1 MKGEPPSP
9 VDGRSVGELLL
20 DADLHARSALWD
32 PNPDEAAARVRTWGE
47 VIEAAAAMWAA
58 IPDRD
63 NDPTMAQLHARAARP
78 NPRWPGGGEGDPTL
92 TTVAASLTRAADLVS
107 ARRHPTAALSEAG
120 HLDAEAAR
128 TRLMHTVYVASHAVA
143 LALDHHVR
151 DLRRRLEAGRALP
164 AGESLT
170 HARTARERTTAA
182 ERLAGL
188 YLETRWPAA
197 LAGQHQPTPD
207 TSRLQTAV
215 ARWDVAA
222 HRVLTRSPTIADL
235 SAVAQVQG
243 QLVMATSIL
252 TASAAHAGLV
262 DGASFAQ
269 RLAPSLVEA
278 ERAWAHL
285 GANLRQLTGRD
296 RRRNPEL
303 LLTANELTASLRE
316 YTHDHSGL
324 ARPSAVAQDE
334 ALWEVTRTL
343 RGATAAAPDI
353 AQTVRE
359 VLVEAELSASATAT
373 HALVTAHLGSD
384 RQEAGV
390 NPADLAHHRQ
400 IPLPGAARG
409 VLAEAADQ
417 AVHAVR
423 AVDVAT
429 GALHPPRTAGTPDR
443 SVAPAAGGWRRRE
456 RELPERDTPRPGVGC
471 ER

>member
-1 MKGEPPSP
+1 M
-9 VDGRSVGELLL
+9 GELLL
-20 DADLHARSALWD
+20 DADLHARLALWD

-47 VIEAAAAMWAA
+47 VIEAAAAVWAA

-92 TTVAASLTRAADLVS
+92 TTVAASLMRAADLVS
-107 ARRHPTAALSEAG
+107 ARRHPTAELSEAG

-143 LALDHHVR
+143 LSLDHHVR
-151 DLRRRLEAGRALP
+151 DLRRRLEAGRAVP

-170 HARTARERTTAA
+170 HARTARERATAA

-197 LAGQHQPTPD
+197 LAGQHQPSPD

-222 HRVLTRSPTIADL
+222 HRALTRSPTIADL
-235 SAVAQVQG
+235 SAVAQVQA
-243 QLVMATSIL
+243 QLALATSTL
-252 TASAAHAGLV
+252 TAAAAHAALV
-262 DGASFAQ
+262 DGESFAQ

-285 GANLRQLTGRD
+285 GADLRQLTGRD

-303 LLTANELTASLRE
+303 LLSANELTASLRE
-316 YTHDHSGL
+316 YTHDQSGQ

-343 RGATAAAPDI
+343 RGAAAAAPDI

-359 VLVEAELSASATAT
+359 VLVEAELSASATSI
-373 HALVTAHLGSD
+373 HALVAAHLGRD
-384 RQEAGV
+384 LQEAWV

-400 IPLPGAARG
+400 VPLSQAARG
-409 VLAEAADQ
+409 ALAETAER

-423 AVDVAT
+423 AVDVAAGT
-429 GALHPPRTAGTPDR
+429 LHPAGTVGASAR
-443 SVAPAAGGWRRRE
+443 SVDPVATGWRRHE
-456 RELPERDTPRPGVGC
+456 RESPGRDAAGPGVGC